1 MKVTTDLGIT
11 NIDSI
16 KLQATTLAQL
26 TEATNELTRTTSVTM
41 QDFFSVQ
48 FYVLVNRCSPRRN
61 VINLL

>member
-48 FYVLVNRCSPRRN
+48 FYVLVNRCSPQRN
-61 VINLL
+61 AINLL